1 MAAYD
6 PDKDLTVRAI
16 IKLEL
21 LTNIPVMTKL
31 QPKLSELSKRARF
44 LPLDDDD
51 EYRQYG
57 IELFAMT
64 VQYIH
69 SWVKPWH
76 TDSHSWLKRWHR
88 RSNSLWPSWN
98 NFYMILRGISPE
110 LGELADQIETYFYQ
124 CSIKQAGSE
133 SKGTCNLLLSH
144 LDTVATIPQLHQVQS

>member
-16 IKLEL
+16 MKLEL

-31 QPKLSELSKRARF
+31 QSKLSELSKRAKF
-44 LPLDDDD
+44 LPLDDI

-57 IELFAMT
+57 IEISAMT
-64 VQYIH
+64 VKYIH
-69 SWVKPWH
+69 SWVKQ
-76 TDSHSWLKRWHR
+76 WHR
-88 RSNSLWPSWN
+88 MSDSLRPSWN
-98 NFYMILRGISPE
+98 NFYMILREISPE
-110 LGELADQIETYFYQ
+110 LGELADQIETYFYR

-144 LDTVATIPQLHQVQS
+144 LNTVATIPQLHQIQPQWHPC